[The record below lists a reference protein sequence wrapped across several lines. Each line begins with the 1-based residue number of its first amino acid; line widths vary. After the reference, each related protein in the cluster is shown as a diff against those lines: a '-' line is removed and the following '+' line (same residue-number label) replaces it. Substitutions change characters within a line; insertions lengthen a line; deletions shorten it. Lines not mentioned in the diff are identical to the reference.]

1 MSAVINEQVFRSV
14 LSKWSH
20 YWWPQSPPVCCQYQ
34 WWLPGATL
42 QYKGILCCD
51 SGGQVRTR
59 CLGEHTAL
67 STTVAWTADLKEGSS
82 PELEHSGSLCAG
94 CLWLEP
100 AVVVSELTFL
110 HWERDV
116 GAGNRVCVTTQWSSS
131 ATSHWS
137 VSVTWSAWMVIQI
150 CIKHIHGTIS
160 RQLSSKRQSGDDYMS
175 VNPNFHHLTQLQT
188 H

>member
-42 QYKGILCCD
+42 QYKGTLCCD

-67 STTVAWTADLKEGSS
+67 STTVAWTDDLKEGSS
-82 PELEHSGSLCAG
+82 PALEHSGGLCAD

-100 AVVVSELTFL
+100 AMVVSKLTFFFCCP
-110 HWERDV
+110 V
-116 GAGNRVCVTTQWSSS
+116 GAGNWVCVTTQWSSS

-137 VSVTWSAWMVIQI
+137 VIVLHEVHETHTWYYQQAAAL
-150 CIKHIHGTIS
+150 KETIW
-160 RQLSSKRQSGDDYMS
+160 RWLYVNKTQFSSPYSTS
-175 VNPNFHHLTQLQT
+175 NPLKIY
-188 H
+188 